1 MWPTSTDRRPEGGY
15 TLIEVAMVMSVFMI
29 FMTFATPVMVSL
41 LRSAAGTEQR
51 VDLQQGGRAA
61 LRYLVRELRQAE
73 VLYSST
79 SSARA
84 SFGVDLNGDG
94 AISSSEQITYFVD
107 NGILYRG
114 RIGGSAYPLAQ
125 NASQIRFTMYG
136 SNLALDTNG
145 NGVVE
150 ESELNPDGTW
160 TSAELANVTRISITL
175 TMSKSATTQSYTADV
190 WLRNR
195 VVG

>member
-1 MWPTSTDRRPEGGY
+1 MWRTNTDRRREGGY

-29 FMTFATPVMVSL
+29 FMAFATPVMVSL
-41 LRSAAGTEQR
+41 LRSAAGTERR

-79 SSARA
+79 NNEQVA
-84 SFGVDLNGDG
+84 FGVDLDGDG
-94 AISSSEQITYFVD
+94 TVSSSEQVVYFLD
-107 NGILYRG
+107 DGILYRG
-114 RIGGSAYPLAQ
+114 RVGGSAYPLAQ
-125 NASQIRFTMYG
+125 NVGEIRFTMYG
-136 SNLALDTNG
+136 SNLALDTND

-160 TSAELANVTRISITL
+160 TATELANVTRFSVQL
-175 TMSKSATTQSYTADV
+175 TMSKNDTTQSYTADV